1 MKKTITFFAMGALSI
16 GSYAQT
22 LVSTAPSNRN
32 VIIEEFTG
40 TNCPACP
47 SGHSVLSGILTSN
60 PGKVFGIG
68 YSPTNSSLTGPYNG
82 GLDLTNP
89 FSNSFYTNP
98 YYGNGDGRQM
108 PTGHVNRTKYGGS
121 RKSSTGDW
129 AARAADINMISSP
142 VNVGLSSTYDA
153 VTDMVDVT
161 VEMYFTADVMDAAFV
176 TVILTEDDIITTQ
189 SGAGTAAD
197 YNHKHVMRAN
207 LQNGQWG
214 EALTGTTTQGSLVTM
229 IFSFDNS
236 STNYV
241 IDNCDIT
248 AFVSTGTADNSE
260 ILTGSAAGANGGS
273 TAVITQ
279 LSANNEIKVFPNPT
293 NGEIN
298 ITLSEN
304 TASGLV
310 SILNLAGQV
319 VYTNDLNLEA
329 GAVLTLQKSDLNL
342 EAGTYFVSFTNESI
356 VATKK
361 LIVQ

>member
-1 MKKTITFFAMGALSI
+1 MKKTITLFAMGVLSI

-98 YYGNGDGRQM
+98 YYGNGDGRSM

-189 SGAGTAAD
+189 SGAG
-197 YNHKHVMRAN
+197 
-207 LQNGQWG
+207 
-214 EALTGTTTQGSLVTM
+214 
-229 IFSFDNS
+229 
-236 STNYV
+236 
-241 IDNCDIT
+241 
-248 AFVSTGTADNSE
+248 
-260 ILTGSAAGANGGS
+260 
-273 TAVITQ
+273 
-279 LSANNEIKVFPNPT
+279 
-293 NGEIN
+293 
-298 ITLSEN
+298 
-304 TASGLV
+304 
-310 SILNLAGQV
+310 
-319 VYTNDLNLEA
+319 
-329 GAVLTLQKSDLNL
+329 
-342 EAGTYFVSFTNESI
+342 
-356 VATKK
+356 
-361 LIVQ
+361 